1 VIRNSEPRLVGETEG
16 PLGSIGG
23 GRASASHV
31 RYIIFRSLRRSG
43 PHYCET
49 AATALE
55 HIRPHTLI
63 WNWWAVCA
71 RSAFQRVD
79 IWREELSNN
88 YIYYRYNCVY
98 ARCSWCILTS
108 ANIFIAVLYHRCYF
122 TTRNRF
128 FWDRHVSCTH
138 RRLAAYA
145 TSLQPQLYYWTL
157 QYYNNYN
164 IR

>member
-1 VIRNSEPRLVGETEG
+1 MIRNSEPRLVGETEG

-79 IWREELSNN
+79 IWREELSDNC
-88 YIYYRYNCVY
+88 IYYRYNCVY
-98 ARCSWCILTS
+98 ARCSWCILT
-108 ANIFIAVLYHRCYF
+108 NIFIAVVSSLLFYDEKSFFLGSSYQFYPSTFGRVRDF
-122 TTRNRF
+122 TT
-128 FWDRHVSCTH
+128 T
-138 RRLAAYA
+138 
-145 TSLQPQLYYWTL
+145 TIILYCTL

-164 IR
+164 IQ